1 MLMSV
6 AEITRPTL
14 RRPTVRIA
22 LPLFLLVVTVAA
34 PFVLWN
40 VPIESWELGQR
51 TLTIVVVSGIGVIL
65 LGLWYLFLSGL
76 PIWLRVLP
84 VAFVLLGGGIFAA
97 FGIRSMHPNGD
108 MIPQVVFTWEKSADE
123 LLEEHR
129 RNQAT
134 SAPGV
139 EQKKI
144 YLDFRGYFGTYR
156 DGHAN
161 SHYLTTDWKTN
172 PPEKLWR
179 QPCGGGYSGFAL
191 HDDAAY
197 TLEQRKDKEVIV
209 CYDALSGRER
219 WTHGYNGE
227 FREALGGPGPR
238 ATPTIGGFD
247 FKQGNDGPEPSTYRI
262 FSLGATGTLVCLDL
276 DGKEQWTANILKDND
291 NLMWG
296 MAGSPLVVGEE
307 LYVTPGVQ
315 KDSAK
320 GRGVIVY
327 EAKTGKELRAFGNR
341 RGAYSSPVIE
351 TLCGMAQLLVFDA
364 DGLTSY
370 DPKSGKEF
378 WNHPWVSHAPQFIN
392 VAQPLV
398 FRDDRVFISSAYD
411 MGCAMLKVHKDD
423 KPEVLWQNK
432 NLRCKFTSPVTRN
445 DSKSIPSTIFGLDDG
460 ILVCLDATTGE
471 RKWKDGRY
479 GHGQILCA
487 GGHILVLSEKGELI
501 LVHAASEGFH
511 EEGRFLA
518 LKGKTWNPP
527 AMSREYVFVRNDTE
541 MAAYRLPWIVGEI
554 KPAVNSFPSD

>member
-1 MLMSV
+1 MLRV
-6 AEITRPTL
+6 
-14 RRPTVRIA
+14 A
-22 LPLFLLVVTVAA
+22 LPLFLLVITLAA

-40 VPIESWELGQR
+40 VPIESWEQGQR

-84 VAFVLLGGGIFAA
+84 VAVVLIGGGVFAA
-97 FGIRSMHPNGD
+97 FGIRSMHPYGD
-108 MIPQVVFTWEKSADE
+108 MIPQVVFTWEKTGDE
-123 LLEEHR
+123 LLDEYR
-129 RNQAT
+129 RNPQTLA
-134 SAPGV
+134 SPV
-139 EQKKI
+139 EI
-144 YLDFRGYFGTYR
+144 EDLHRGPSFEGYFGTHR
-156 DGHAN
+156 NGEAWSDFTLHI
-161 SHYLTTDWKTN
+161 DWKTT
-172 PPEKLWR
+172 PPKQLWR

-191 HDDAAY
+191 DAGSAY

-209 CYDALSGRER
+209 CYSAFSGRER
-219 WTHGYNGE
+219 WTYEYNAD

-238 ATPTIGGFD
+238 ATPTIAGFD
-247 FKQGNDGPEPSTYRI
+247 PEPDRKDHLPTTYRV

-276 DGKEQWTANILKDND
+276 EGKEQWKTNILKDNE

-296 MAGSPLVVGEE
+296 MAGSPLVVEDE
-307 LYVTPGVQ
+307 IYVTPGVQ

-341 RGAYSSPVIE
+341 RGAYSSPVIRN
-351 TLCGMAQLLVFDA
+351 LCGTNQLLVFDG

-370 DPKSGKEF
+370 DPKLGKEL

-398 FRDDRVFISSAYD
+398 LPGDRVFISSAYD
-411 MGCAMLKVHKDD
+411 MGCAMLQLRKDD

-432 NLRCKFTSPVTRN
+432 NLRCKFTSPVADPSRA
-445 DSKSIPSTIFGLDDG
+445 SIYGLDDG
-460 ILVCLDATTGE
+460 ILVCLDAKTGE

-479 GHGQILCA
+479 GHGQILYVN
-487 GGHILVLSEKGELI
+487 GHILVLSEKGELV
-501 LVHAASEGFH
+501 LVKATSDSFH
-511 EEGRFLA
+511 EECRFPA

-527 AMSREYVFVRNDTE
+527 AFSDRYVFVRNDSE
-541 MAAYRLPWIVGEI
+541 AAAYQLPADPPDPNMVKQQRG
-554 KPAVNSFPSD
+554 D